1 MTENEEA
8 QYMIDVRSAAEYLL
22 ARGMNQYEREYWRWV
37 VLWYFAQLERRN
49 AINHWLSRGA
59 R

>member
-1 MTENEEA
+1 
-8 QYMIDVRSAAEYLL
+8 
-22 ARGMNQYEREYWRWV
+22 MNQYEREYWRWV